1 MDVMSCSNN
10 AELQGDIIMTE
21 EALTIPAKH
30 IFLDVVDYSHERS
43 VEAQSYIVAFLNRIV
58 LLSLEKNGIQDKD
71 RLLLP
76 TGDGM
81 CISLLNVISPYDI
94 HLRLALSV
102 LKYLDHFLGQ
112 GIEQITGEN
121 ADTEKVTLVLVDDS
135 EEYLS
140 RIRMREFKVR
150 IGIDANIDNLV
161 TDINGGLNI
170 AGAGIN
176 TAQRIMGLADGNQI
190 LLSDGVVNEL
200 RQREQYMRA
209 FLELPSIKVKHGK
222 LVRPFQFVGHGYE
235 GLNTERPSAFPVATP
250 QQPQQPKTLTKI
262 AAYYFAQAIRH
273 RDFLL
278 KRDSSSSDYT
288 GEVLLYLLAKDSV
301 AKSEAVTERQ
311 KTYFNQNKLVKK
323 TLDDSYQ
330 ELNATSFT
338 ILNIVHE
345 RLGSIDLSGFTQY
358 FEGYD
363 DYRFL
368 TSEGGMKLK
377 QEWPDIWAELES
389 DGVVPT
395 SQSA

>member
-1 MDVMSCSNN
+1 
-10 AELQGDIIMTE
+10 MTE

-58 LLSLEKNGIQDKD
+58 LLSLKKNGIQDKD

-76 TGDGM
+76 TGDGI

-102 LKYLDHFLGQ
+102 LKYLDRFQ
-112 GIEQITGEN
+112 GLSIEQITEEN
-121 ADTEKVTLVLVDDS
+121 ADAEKATRVLIDDS

-150 IGIDANIDNLV
+150 IGIDANLDNLV
-161 TDINGGLNI
+161 TDINGGPNI
-170 AGAGIN
+170 AGDGIN
-176 TAQRIMGLADGNQI
+176 TAQRIMSLADGNQI

-200 RQREQYMRA
+200 RQREQYMRL
-209 FLELPSIKVKHGK
+209 FVELPSIKVKHGK
-222 LVRPFQFVGHGYE
+222 SVKPFQFVGSGYE
-235 GLNTERPSAFPVATP
+235 GLNTERPSAFPIAT
-250 QQPQQPKTLTKI
+250 PQQPKTLTKI

-278 KRDSSSSDYT
+278 ARDPSSSDYS
-288 GEVLLYLLAKDSV
+288 GEVFLYLLAKDSV

-311 KTYFNQNKLVKK
+311 KTYFNQYKIVKK
-323 TLDDSYQ
+323 TLDDLYK
-330 ELNATSFT
+330 ELHDTSFAV
-338 ILNIVHE
+338 LQIVHE
-345 RLGSIDLSGFTQY
+345 RLGSTDLSGYTQY
-358 FEGYD
+358 FDGNV

-368 TSEGGMKLK
+368 TSGGVEKLR

-389 DGVVPT
+389 DGVVSA